1 MVEKIAEQ
9 EPFVQRMIEEQSE
22 LKERFTKLNTF
33 LKSSKFAEL
42 DDYNK
47 SLLLR
52 QREAMAVYFETLTAR
67 IALNQK

>member
-1 MVEKIAEQ
+1 
-9 EPFVQRMIEEQSE
+9 MIEEQSE
-22 LKERFTKLNTF
+22 LKERLVKLNAF
-33 LKSSKFAEL
+33 LANKKFAEL

-67 IALNQK
+67 IALNSK